1 MGLHWSFKTKM
12 MLIATI
18 FGLLMSIHVCLQ
30 PPSASHPMTKAEAWA
45 ILHAAG
51 YL

>member
-1 MGLHWSFKTKM
+1 MRLHWSFKTKL
-12 MLIATI
+12 MLVATI
-18 FGLLMSIHVCLQ
+18 LGLWLSIHVCFQ
-30 PPSASHPMTKAEAWA
+30 PPAPPHPMTKAEAWA